1 MEDVPPGYV
10 AVGRVLG
17 AWGLRGDLTVERV
30 GGREV
35 LSRGRTV
42 TVGGQEIVIE
52 RSRGHGRVLHIK
64 LAGVDTRESA
74 AAPRG
79 ALLQLPERDLE
90 PLPEGEYYR
99 FQLIGLRV
107 SSSDGQ
113 DLGRVTDVLSTAAND
128 VLVIAG
134 PLGELLIPAVD
145 EVVQRVDLDSGT
157 IIIDIIPGLL
167 P

>member
-17 AWGLRGDLTVERV
+17 AWGLRGDLTVERLAPP
-30 GGREV
+30 EV
-35 LSRGRTV
+35 LSQGRTV
-42 TVGGQEIVIE
+42 TVAGQEIVIE
-52 RSRGHGRVLHIK
+52 RSRGHGRVVHVK

-74 AAPRG
+74 AALRG

-107 SSSDGQ
+107 SSTDGQ

-128 VLVIAG
+128 VLIVAG

-145 EVVQRVDLDSGT
+145 EVVKRVDLDSGA